1 MTGMLKYQSKQVLKP
16 LSSMRNFKARLKT
29 LELKNPTPC
38 TAEQEKAF
46 RDILSYLDSLAER
59 KASGDTLV
67 LAEIEA
73 TNQFLKAQ

>member
-16 LSSMRNFKARLKT
+16 LNSMRNFKARLKT

-59 KASGDTLV
+59 KASGDAQV
-67 LAEIEA
+67 QAEIEA
-73 TNQFLKAQ
+73 TNQLLRAQ

>member
-16 LSSMRNFKARLKT
+16 LNSMRNFKARLKT

-59 KASGDTLV
+59 KARGDTQV
-67 LAEIEA
+67 QAEIKVV
-73 TNQFLKAQ
+73 NQFLRGQ

>member
-16 LSSMRNFKARLKT
+16 LSNIRNFLARLKT

-59 KASGDTLV
+59 KTSGDTLV
-67 LAEIEA
+67 QAEIEMV
-73 TNQFLKAQ
+73 NQFLRAQ

>member
-16 LSSMRNFKARLKT
+16 LSNMRNFKARLKT

-38 TAEQEKAF
+38 TTEQEKAF

-59 KASGDTLV
+59 KASGDAQV
-67 LAEIEA
+67 QAEIEA
-73 TNQFLKAQ
+73 TNQLLRAQ

>member
-1 MTGMLKYQSKQVLKP
+1 
-16 LSSMRNFKARLKT
+16 MRNLKARLKT

-67 LAEIEA
+67 QAEIEA
-73 TNQFLKAQ
+73 ANQFLKAQSQ

>member
-16 LSSMRNFKARLKT
+16 LSNMRNFLARLKT
-29 LELKNPTPC
+29 LELKNPTLC

-59 KASGDTLV
+59 KAVGNNQV
-67 LAEIEA
+67 QAEIEA
-73 TNQFLKAQ
+73 VNQFLKAQ

>member
-16 LSSMRNFKARLKT
+16 LSNMRNFIARLRT
-29 LELKNPTPC
+29 LEIKNPTPC

-67 LAEIEA
+67 QAEIEA
-73 TNQFLKAQ
+73 VNKFLRAQ